1 MNTTHRRQEI
11 ISILIVRRR
20 ATANELAQ
28 ELGVSIRTIHYDIQA
43 LSLDYP
49 IYTKQGDNGGVFI
62 SDNYNPH
69 INSLSFHELQ
79 TLRELLELVEDR
91 YRKVLIQIIHKYGP
105 DKIEL

>member
-49 IYTKQGDNGGVFI
+49 IYTKQGDGGGVFI
-62 SDNYNPH
+62 SDNYSPY
-69 INSLSFHELQ
+69 INSLSFLELQ
-79 TLRELLELVEDR
+79 TLRELLVFVEDR
-91 YRKVLIQIIHKYGP
+91 HRKVLVQIIHKYGR

>member
-20 ATANELAQ
+20 ATATELAQ

-49 IYTKQGDNGGVFI
+49 IYTRQGDNGGVFI
-62 SDNYNPH
+62 SDNYNPY
-69 INSLSFHELQ
+69 INSLSFLELQ
-79 TLRELLELVEDR
+79 TLRELVELAEDR
-91 YRKVLIQIIHKYGP
+91 HRKVLIQIIHKYGP